1 MSPSS
6 LPLVIWSCQ
15 QCLPYHP
22 RIIMNGKTVCRKI
35 FSQGLTCRNLSYPRV
50 TRLKVKL
57 LLIWNRVEKLIA
69 PLNLARI
76 SRHPSDP
83 NPLFGSFLTEKVK
96 KARWTLNVH
105 HFWGIETVVVVATTA
120 MALPVEICS
129 KLGAVEAFATK
140 WNSHLESSCTGRA
153 ARRN

>member
-6 LPLVIWSCQ
+6 LPLVIWSCP

-22 RIIMNGKTVCRKI
+22 RTITNGKTVYRKI
-35 FSQGLTCRNLSYPRV
+35 FSQGLTCPNWSYPHV
-50 TRLKVKL
+50 TKLKVKL
-57 LLIWNRVEKLIA
+57 LLVWNRVEKLTA

-83 NPLFGSFLTEKVK
+83 NPPSGSYLTEKVK
-96 KARWTLNVH
+96 KARWTRNVH
-105 HFWGIETVVVVATTA
+105 PFWGIETVVVVATTA
-120 MALPVEICS
+120 MAVRVEICS
-129 KLGAVEAFATK
+129 KLRAVEAFATK